1 MSSVREPGC
10 VAPGYCWAAPAQRP
24 ASQALAKLLR
34 RRPLSQPGDVRTM
47 ITDVPRV
54 AVVWRGDRET
64 RRTATPQNN
73 RFHRVFEE
81 LSAAGIGAT
90 PAVYDEEFADE
101 VREQLLTMDGVLV
114 WVDPLHAG
122 KTRTALDA
130 LLSDVAA
137 RGPWVSAHPEVILK
151 MGVKE
156 VLHRTKHLG
165 WGTDTCIY
173 RSAYALRE
181 EFPARLRTAGPRVLK
196 QNRGNG
202 GQGVWK
208 VEQIDPAFGGAATVR
223 VLHAQRG
230 SVPEEL
236 TLSEFMTR
244 CEAYFATNGCILDQ
258 PFQHRLPEG
267 MIRCYMGASRVV
279 GFGHQLIKA
288 LIPPPP
294 EGPDCEA
301 AQPGPR
307 IMHPASAEAFQALRI
322 KMETDWTPQMMAILG
337 IDVESL
343 PIIWDADFL
352 YGPCGAGGEDTYVLC
367 EINVSSVFAIP
378 DQAPAEIAR
387 LVAAKL
393 RNRGALIKRE
403 RPEG

>member
-1 MSSVREPGC
+1 
-10 VAPGYCWAAPAQRP
+10 
-24 ASQALAKLLR
+24 
-34 RRPLSQPGDVRTM
+34 M

-90 PAVYDEEFADE
+90 PAVYDEGFAGE

-165 WGTDTCIY
+165 WGTDTYIY

-181 EFPARLRTAGPRVLK
+181 EFPARLKTAGPRVLK

-244 CEAYFATNGCILDQ
+244 CEAYFASNGCILDQ

-322 KMETDWTPQMMAILG
+322 KMETDWTPQMMAILE

-352 YGPCGAGGEDTYVLC
+352 YGPCGACGEDTYVLC

-393 RNRGALIKRE
+393 RNRSALIKRE